1 MWHLLLNSFFTEAPP
16 TSDLQLALHLVL
28 SQLVDGPTRVAAA
41 VKLTGLPDVERQ
53 HALFVLHQVLGVLAD
68 DHVVLHPDDFRLS
81 VGWCA
86 GGEKWV
92 NISTRQIFE
101 DSTG

>member
-1 MWHLLLNSFFTEAPP
+1 MLLSAAAGRHEAPP

-28 SQLVDGPTRVAAA
+28 SQLVDGPTGVAAA
-41 VKLTGLPDVERQ
+41 VELTGLSDIECQ

-81 VGWCA
+81 

-92 NISTRQIFE
+92 NIWTNHSGFNGINN
-101 DSTG
+101 